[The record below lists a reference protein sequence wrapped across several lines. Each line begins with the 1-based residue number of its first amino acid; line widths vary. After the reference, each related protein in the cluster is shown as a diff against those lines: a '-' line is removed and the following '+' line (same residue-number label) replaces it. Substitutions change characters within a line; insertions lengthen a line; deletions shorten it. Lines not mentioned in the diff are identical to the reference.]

1 MAKSSAAFNI
11 IFGAK
16 TGQLTKALN
25 TTQRKLLKASAQM
38 SATGKSLTRN
48 LTLPLLAVGAGSL
61 KLAVSF
67 ESSMLKVKAVSGATG
82 KEFESLKNKALELG
96 KSTTFTASEVAGL
109 QLEYAKLGFTTED
122 INKVTESTLFLAQ
135 ATGSDL
141 AQAAAVAGATLG
153 GFQLDA
159 TETARVTDVMAA
171 SFSSTPLDINTFQE
185 SMKSVAPVA
194 LSAGVSIEQTTAML
208 GVLAKAGISGSQAG
222 TSLRRILSELGKT
235 GGDVGEALR
244 NLGDKGL
251 GMGEAMDLVGKNAY
265 ASLLV
270 LAEGTDT
277 MDDLTKAFK
286 NSEGS
291 AKATA
296 DEMNSGAEGGIKEMM
311 SALEGMAITI
321 GDALMPT
328 LNKLVD
334 MIKSIADGFS
344 RMSPTMQNFVL
355 IIGLGTA
362 ALGPF
367 LRLMGGIGTKVL
379 MLVAMMRRKA
389 SVMAADA
396 VSTGTAA
403 AAQGAFSIATTG
415 ASAALVAFRTALI
428 STGIGALVVALGLV
442 IGYFIDWV
450 TSTDDVTDSER
461 DLNAE
466 LEEGNKLLKSRAD
479 ILEDQTPLGNKSVK
493 DLRKTISALNAEV
506 DGIDEGAVL
515 KAFLDPQ
522 TQLRGA
528 NGEDVINAT
537 LRDAITNLE
546 TLMSGDDMVK
556 AIQGGD
562 QFWIAEGADL
572 LTQAVASSRKQL
584 QAQIEAAEAQ
594 IKKIED
600 RTSGK
605 KIETGEQADLQ
616 SIDSI
621 SKEYER
627 LYKTIGYFKREAAA
641 GELIDIK
648 KLKELESEFSS
659 VESLAKSLGID
670 VEYLRLKNDPFKP
683 IIIDLKRIE
692 NLIPEADLSKGL
704 KIDPK
709 AADDIARMMELMA
722 QRAERMQNIFDQ
734 AFSSMSGTMDEM
746 AASGASAF
754 DSLAKSIG
762 QAVRKIISA
771 QIAQAV
777 SAAIM
782 NAIKNSGGNPF
793 VGGILAASGAV
804 AAKGIFDRLIPA
816 FATGGIVTKPTL
828 SLIGEAGS
836 EAIVPFN
843 RMDEFIRMAGGG
855 GDSGT
860 MSVAGR
866 LAGGD
871 IYLSNQYANNN
882 SGRRRAIV

>member
-25 TTQRKLLKASAQM
+25 TTQRKLQKASVQM
-38 SATGKSLTRN
+38 QGIGKSLSRN

-109 QLEYAKLGFTTED
+109 QLEYAKLGFTSED
-122 INKVTESTLFLAQ
+122 INKVTESTLYLAQ

-153 GFQLDA
+153 GFQMDA

-185 SMKSVAPVA
+185 AMKAVAPVA

-251 GMGEAMDLVGKNAY
+251 GMGEAMDIVGKNAY

-311 SALEGMAITI
+311 SALQGMAITI

-334 MIKSIADGFS
+334 MIKSIADGFG

-355 IIGLGTA
+355 LIGLGTA

-396 VSTGTAA
+396 AATGTAA
-403 AAQGAFSIATTG
+403 VAQTGFSAATIAG
-415 ASAALVAFRTALI
+415 SAALVAFRTALI

-515 KAFLDPQ
+515 KAFLDPK

-546 TLMSGDDMVK
+546 SLMSGDDMIK

-600 RTSGK
+600 RTSPK
-605 KIETGEQADLQ
+605 KLETGDQADFE
-616 SIDSI
+616 SIATI

-627 LYKTIGYFKREAAA
+627 LYRTIGYFKREAAA
-641 GELIDIK
+641 GEIIDVNH
-648 KLKELESEFSS
+648 LKELQGEFSAI
-659 VESLAKSLGID
+659 EKLAEDLGID
-670 VEYLRLKNDPFKP
+670 VERIKGIVEPLQP
-683 IIIDLKRIE
+683 IKTDLKAIAE
-692 NLIPEADLSKGL
+692 LLPKADLTKGL
-704 KIDPK
+704 KIDDGAFERMNAMMDEM
-709 AADDIARMMELMA
+709 AA
-722 QRAERMQNIFDQ
+722 RAEKLQNVFDQ

-746 AASGASAF
+746 AASGATAF
-754 DSLAKSIG
+754 DSLARSLG
-762 QAVRKIISA
+762 VAVRKIIA
-771 QIAQAV
+771 MHIAQAV
-777 SAAIM
+777 SMAII

-804 AAKGIFDRLIPA
+804 AAKGIFERLIPA
-816 FATGGIVTKPTL
+816 FANGGIVTKPTL

-855 GDSGT
+855 DGGS

-871 IYLSNQYANNN
+871 IYLSNKYANNN

>member
-185 SMKSVAPVA
+185 SMKAVAPVA

-251 GMGEAMDLVGKNAY
+251 GMGDAMDLVGKNAY

-403 AAQGAFSIATTG
+403 AAQGAFSIATAG

-466 LEEGNKLLKSRAD
+466 LEEGNKLLKTRAD

-600 RTSGK
+600 RKSGK
-605 KIETGEQADLQ
+605 KDENGDQADFE

-641 GELIDIK
+641 GEIIDIK
-648 KLKELESEFSS
+648 KLKELQSEFSS

-670 VEYLRLKNDPFKP
+670 VERIKGIVDPLQPVKLGLKE
-683 IIIDLKRIE
+683 IAE
-692 NLIPEADLSKGL
+692 LIPEADLSKGL

-709 AADDIARMMELMA
+709 AADDISRMMEIMA
-722 QRAERMQNIFDQ
+722 QRALTMQNIFDQ
-734 AFSSMSGTMDEM
+734 AFSSMSSSFNELSST
-746 AASGASAF
+746 GATAF
-754 DSLAKSIG
+754 NSLARSMAI
-762 QAVRKIISA
+762 AVKRIIA
-771 QIAQAV
+771 VQIAQAV
-777 SAAIM
+777 SEAVL

-793 VGGILAASGAV
+793 VGGILAAAGAT
-804 AAKGIFDRLIPA
+804 AAKGLFERLIPA